1 MKIKNTVIISEA
13 EYNAKLS
20 ERYHDGVEDSDEKKA
35 IQIADLKKAVK
46 NRDSQ
51 IETLK
56 EDHNDVVVKKDR
68 EIERLQA
75 AVDVFEEDRE
85 EARELIKANIK
96 NEDQMAALEA
106 RKESLDAQAATLKER
121 ESKLLDKED
130 RAQKAA
136 YADGLADGLRKAHE
150 ITEKDRENA
159 MKIAM
164 VSAASH
170 TPTETMKELNNVHQ
184 LTEGSSNTEG

>member
-1 MKIKNTVIISEA
+1 MKIKNTVIISES
-13 EYNAKLS
+13 ELNSKLS
-20 ERYHDGVEDSDEKKA
+20 ERYRDGVEAGTEKQKV
-35 IQIADLKKAVK
+35 QIKDLKKAVS
-46 NRDSQ
+46 NRDEQ
-51 IETLK
+51 IAELK
-56 EDHNDVVVKKDR
+56 DEHQVALKRKDR

-75 AVDVFEEDRE
+75 EVEVYENDRE
-85 EARELIKANIK
+85 EARELIKTAIK
-96 NEDQMAALEA
+96 NEDQAAAIEA
-106 RKESLDAQAATLKER
+106 RKEILDAQAATLKDR

-170 TPTETMKELNNVHQ
+170 TPTDNLKELNNVHQ
-184 LTEGSSNTEG
+184 LTAGGQDK

>member
-1 MKIKNTVIISEA
+1 MKIKNTVIISES
-13 EYNAKLS
+13 ELNSKLS
-20 ERYHDGVEDSDEKKA
+20 ERYRDGVEAGTEKQKV
-35 IQIADLKKAVK
+35 QIKDLKKAVA
-46 NRDSQ
+46 NRDDQ
-51 IETLK
+51 IAELK
-56 EDHNDVVVKKDR
+56 ENHELALKKKNR
-68 EIERLQA
+68 EIERLEA
-75 AVDVFEEDRE
+75 EVDVYENDRE
-85 EARELIKANIK
+85 EARELIKTTIK
-96 NEDQMAALEA
+96 NEDQAAALEA
-106 RKESLDAQAATLKER
+106 RKESLDAQAATLKDR

-170 TPTETMKELNNVHQ
+170 TPTDNLKELNNVHQ
-184 LTEGSSNTEG
+184 LTAGGQDK

>member
-1 MKIKNTVIISEA
+1 MKIKNTVIISES
-13 EYNAKLS
+13 ELNSKLS
-20 ERYHDGVEDSDEKKA
+20 ERYRDGVEAGTEKQKV
-35 IQIADLKKAVK
+35 QIKDLKKAVS
-46 NRDSQ
+46 NRDEQ
-51 IETLK
+51 IAELK
-56 EDHNDVVVKKDR
+56 DEHQVALKRKDR
-68 EIERLQA
+68 EIERLEA
-75 AVDVFEEDRE
+75 EVEVYENDRE
-85 EARELIKANIK
+85 EARELIKTTIK
-96 NEDQMAALEA
+96 NEDQAAALEA
-106 RKESLDAQAATLKER
+106 RKESLDAQAATLKDR

-170 TPTETMKELNNVHQ
+170 TPTDNLKELNNVHQ
-184 LTEGSSNTEG
+184 LTAGGQDK